1 MKERLMIGSVSS
13 RCSGM
18 SPRSPPER
26 LSVGKHGLISEQRL
40 DTEPRLM
47 REDKKIALHC
57 EKSNGFRQSFNCFT
71 LRRRYFQ
78 WFFPYFFL
86 CTWFTIPHISFGF
99 MTFMHSVEVLCA
111 RSPLVNMVHYMYLT
125 ESWHFLV
132 LLLKAGEL

>member
-13 RCSGM
+13 RCLGM

-57 EKSNGFRQSFNCFT
+57 ERAMVSVNLSIVLHCEEDISSGSFHI
-71 LRRRYFQ
+71 
-78 WFFPYFFL
+78 FFSL
-86 CTWFTIPHISFGF
+86 HLVHNHISFGF
-99 MTFMHSVEVLCA
+99 MTFMHSVEVLYA